1 MYEMCAVYKRMLDP
15 IITSYQL
22 TTIVSVTYNRIQ
34 QYPVKYI
41 YNITINAHEEIC
53 FKSNF

>member
-1 MYEMCAVYKRMLDP
+1 MCAVYKRMLDP
-15 IITSYQL
+15 IITSYKL

-41 YNITINAHEEIC
+41 YNIIIEILFTRLLDNEC
-53 FKSNF
+53 VG

>member
-1 MYEMCAVYKRMLDP
+1 MLDL
-15 IITSYQL
+15 IITSYKL

-41 YNITINAHEEIC
+41 YKTLLAIKKLRFSKNVLV
-53 FKSNF
+53 